1 MATKTIS
8 GDGFTT
14 IPASP
19 TTKKLS
25 PAMSIIDPH
34 TESIGGLNGGKVIFQ
49 KLQSIHS
56 SKGQLP
62 KIKVLTWKVF
72 GTNVCPKQLKSKFW
86 NTALWD

>member
-34 TESIGGLNGGKVIFQ
+34 TESIGGLNGGKVSFQ
-49 KLQSIHS
+49 RLQSIH
-56 SKGQLP
+56 KGQLL
-62 KIKVLTWKVF
+62 K
-72 GTNVCPKQLKSKFW
+72 GTDLEGVCPKQFKSEFW
-86 NTALWD
+86 STALWD